1 MAIDV
6 QLNLIDRQ
14 GDQAVANDA
23 KWQRRSF
30 IANWIATLSLSA
42 NVKTAIEPGFDTIQ
56 FVYMRV
62 TSDTPVTVRVYKNKS
77 PEYWPVD
84 RAFIA
89 FDTDIEQLDLM
100 AEAAATVYV
109 YVGGE

>member
-23 KWQRRSF
+23 KWQRRAF
-30 IANWIATLSLSA
+30 TANWIATLNLLE
-42 NVKTAIEPGFDTIQ
+42 NIKTAIDPGFDTIQ
-56 FVYMRV
+56 FVYVRV
-62 TSDTPVTVRVYKNKS
+62 TSDTPVTVRVYKNMS

-89 FDTDIEQLDLM
+89 FDTDIEQLSVM
-100 AEAAATVYV
+100 AEEDATIYI
-109 YVGGE
+109 YVGGA